1 MCSFS
6 LTSFYSFR
14 CCYCW
19 RFCCCFC
26 WCFSCWYCCL
36 LHFIV
41 AFSRALFRSVVYLL
55 SAYCI
60 NERHWATK
68 PPRNVGTRARGCS
81 VARQSIVLSP
91 VLGVNRTNT
100 HVQTFNSNNN
110 NRKEKKHQIQTHT
123 KLYWNSANEQKK
135 KECRT
140 KRRFVILLEII
151 LRRLRR
157 VYCAFRYCFFF
168 SFLHF
173 YK

>member
-135 KECRT
+135 KGMSNETTICH
-140 KRRFVILLEII
+140 FVGNYFKAFATCLLRVPILFL
-151 LRRLRR
+151 
-157 VYCAFRYCFFF
+157 FFF
-168 SFLHF
+168 SSFL
-173 YK
+173 